1 MLGRIIAMIFAL
13 LAAVNV
19 GLANHTR
26 LGTLMAGDYIDDVI
40 HTDLYPHRMPAYPN
54 TLYLDIMPGHE
65 DFGIFLSPFAQYGVL
80 GVWQNP
86 VTRNGFNLGYGVNI
100 FKFDI
105 GVSVSPVK
113 DNLRFGIGAGRDLFN
128 QYIEI
133 SYLTLDGTPD
143 KWHRLT
149 ARYTRRMGDFRIVPR
164 YAVDFVMEPYDYTKH
179 RVGFMVQRA
188 ILTEGFVY
196 FGAEYE
202 AGRGDADYDSTRF
215 HAGVEMKLGRVFV
228 LRCGALE
235 RFTGSFENG
244 QWQVEPGIGVRIR
257 DFSVDLHLNKDRFFD
272 KEQTFFKSVGLDL
285 NFGRF

>member
-1 MLGRIIAMIFAL
+1 M
-13 LAAVNV
+13 

-26 LGTLMAGDYIDDVI
+26 MATLMTGDYIEDVI
-40 HTDLYPHRMPAYPN
+40 HTDLYPHRMVGYKN
-54 TLYLDIMPGHE
+54 TVYLDIMPGPE
-65 DFGIFLSPFAQYGVL
+65 DFGIFISPLAKYGVV
-80 GVWQNP
+80 GAWQNP
-86 VTRNGFNLGYGVNI
+86 VALNGFNVGYGVNL

-113 DNLRFGIGAGRDLFN
+113 DNIRFGIGAGRDLFN
-128 QYIEI
+128 QYVEI
-133 SYLTLDGTPD
+133 AYLTLDGTPD

-179 RVGFMVQRA
+179 RGGFVVQRA

-202 AGRGDADYDSTRF
+202 AGRGDIDYDSTRF
-215 HAGVEMKLGRVFV
+215 HAGVEMKLGRIFV

-257 DFSVDLHLNKDRFFD
+257 DFSVDVHLNQERLFD
-272 KEQTFFKSVGLDL
+272 KEQTFFRSVGLDF